1 MGRSIILAVVVAAL
15 SLSGCGPG
23 TNPTPDAC
31 AITGDGGVASV
42 ELGVPD
48 PITFLDY
55 ANVDSA
61 GHIPVSSNGQTFLA
75 VQLALRG
82 QGFNDR
88 IQVGLRVMSDAT
100 GASTELLVGDAPV
113 DRFRCR
119 DDGFRYLVPI
129 AVSTEGLGD
138 ESMLQDTPV
147 TADVTVRD
155 QDGAMATAT
164 VRGVLERL

>member
-1 MGRSIILAVVVAAL
+1 MGRFELCVAAWAVAACV
-15 SLSGCGPG
+15 GCGPSDPAPDLCAVAG
-23 TNPTPDAC
+23 DPTL
-31 AITGDGGVASV
+31 

-55 ANVDSA
+55 ASVDSA

-82 QGFNDR
+82 QNLSDR
-88 IQVGLRVMSDAT
+88 IQVGLKVTSDAT
-100 GASTELLVGDAPV
+100 GATTELRVEDAPV

-119 DDGFRYLVPI
+119 DDGYRYLVPI

-147 TADVTVRD
+147 TADVTVLD
-155 QDGAMATAT
+155 QEGRMATAS
-164 VRGVLERL
+164 VSGVLERL